1 MREQLSKVS
10 GWIARPVAI
19 LALLIGVGATGA
31 AVALAI
37 DGGGGGDNPT
47 RFQQLAE
54 RSGESDGD
62 PGAEKGHKD
71 QGSEQ
76 EHQDGDSGG
85 GGDEFGG
92 PGGFHE
98 SFPEGFAGIPEE
110 LRRLGEELESFRSCL
125 EENGVEPPRGFGF
138 GPGPGFHGFFG
149 GEGGAD
155 TSFEPAHFGG
165 QAGPG
170 FGLGGDGSGFGPR
183 GGERGEDFDFDALR
197 KGFEACADQLPE
209 MLQEPF
215 NNRQD
220 RFDERRQN
228 RGAFEDCLR
237 EQGVGPGDQHRRG
250 RLPDEADIDRLRGAF
265 EQCRGELG
273 GPFGDP
279 DGDAGPTQQES

>member
-37 DGGGGGDNPT
+37 NGGGDNPT

-54 RSGESDGD
+54 RSSESDGD
-62 PGAEKGHKD
+62 PGAEKGH
-71 QGSEQ
+71 E
-76 EHQDGDSGG
+76 DGDSGG
-85 GGDEFGG
+85 GGDKFGE

-98 SFPEGFAGIPEE
+98 SFSEGFAGIPEE

-125 EENGVEPPRGFGF
+125 QKDGVKPLRGFGF
-138 GPGPGFHGFFG
+138 SPGPDFRGFFG
-149 GEGGAD
+149 GEGVAD
-155 TSFEPAHFGG
+155 TSFEPAHFGD

-170 FGLGGDGSGFGPR
+170 FGLGGNGFGFGPR
-183 GGERGEDFDFDALR
+183 DGKRGEDSDFDALR
-197 KGFEACADQLPE
+197 KGFESCVDQLPE

-228 RGAFEDCLR
+228 RDAFQDCLR
-237 EQGVGPGDQHRRG
+237 KQGVNPGGQHRRG
-250 RLPDEADIDRLRGAF
+250 RLPDEADIDWLQGAF

-273 GPFGDP
+273 DPFGDP